1 MLSPCYVERVTVAGF
16 GGQGVMVI
24 GQMIA
29 YLANEAN
36 YNTLWYPSY
45 GPETRGGT
53 ANCSVCIS
61 APQINSP
68 VFAKADTVI
77 AMNGP
82 SLEKFLPTVKDTGCL
97 LYNSSLIERS
107 FDGVKARVIGIPVN
121 DIAARLGNV
130 RVANTIMLGAYLEV
144 CGYFTDEVIEKII
157 NKFFAKKAS
166 LIPLNMQAI
175 AEGRKFVRELA

>member
-1 MLSPCYVERVTVAGF
+1 MIKPCNVERVTVAGF

-36 YNTLWYPSY
+36 YNTLWFPSY

-53 ANCSVCIS
+53 ANCSVLVS

-68 VFAKADTVI
+68 VFSKAETVI

-82 SLEKFLPTVKDTGCL
+82 SLEKFLPTVKENGNL

-107 FDGVKARVIGIPVN
+107 FEGVKANIIGIPVN
-121 DIAARLGNV
+121 DMAAELGNV

-144 CGYFTDEVIEKII
+144 CGFFSDEVVEKII
-157 NKFFAKKAS
+157 NKFFAKKSS
-166 LIPLNMQAI
+166 LIPLNMKAI
-175 AEGRKFVRELA
+175 EAGRKFVRDRA